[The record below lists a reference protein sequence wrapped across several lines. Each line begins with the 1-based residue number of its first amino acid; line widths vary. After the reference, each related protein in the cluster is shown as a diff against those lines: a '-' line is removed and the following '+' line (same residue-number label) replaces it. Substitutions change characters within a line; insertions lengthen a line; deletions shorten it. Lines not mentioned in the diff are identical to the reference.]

1 MADQLIPPPEDA
13 EVRARLTEMLF
24 GFMRTQALSAAA
36 KLGISDIVD
45 AEARDI
51 RDIAR
56 DVGANESS
64 LYRLLR
70 FLASEGVFEE
80 VEPRRFTSNHLSDGL
95 RSSVP
100 LTMRYIAIA
109 MGAEQYRGWSEAFHS
124 FVTGECGFDREYG
137 HSYFSHL
144 AQHQEANTVFNRA
157 MAAGTRARIEALI
170 ALDWSNQRRVA
181 DIGGGSGT
189 AIAAVLAANPHLHGA
204 LFDLS
209 NVVAEAPSVLEQA
222 GVGDRCEIVSGN
234 FFTDPLPPADAYV
247 LAQVLH
253 DWDDDRAAAIL
264 RNCRR
269 SIAERGRL
277 LVVDG
282 VVPSGPEP
290 GFLKHM
296 DLHMLVLVGGKE
308 RTDREWRELL
318 AAEAFEI
325 ASITTAGPANLIEAR
340 PV

>member
-1 MADQLIPPPEDA
+1 MADHPTPAPDDA
-13 EVRARLTEMLF
+13 AVRARLAEMLF

-36 KLGISDIVD
+36 KLGIADIVD
-45 AEARDI
+45 VEARDI

-56 DVGANESS
+56 EVGAGEAS

-80 VEPRRFTSNHLSDGL
+80 VEPRRFTSNRLSDGL
-95 RSSVP
+95 RSSAP

-109 MGAEQYRGWSEAFHS
+109 MGAEQYRGWSEALHS
-124 FVTGECGFDREYG
+124 FVTGEPGFDREYG
-137 HSYFSHL
+137 HSYFTYL
-144 AQHQEANTVFNRA
+144 AQHPDASAVFNRA
-157 MAAGTRARIEALI
+157 MAAGIRARVEALI
-170 ALDWSNQRRVA
+170 AFDWSKQARIA

-189 AIAAVLAANPHLHGA
+189 AIASVLAANPHLHGV
-204 LFDLS
+204 LFDLP
-209 NVVAEAPSVLEQA
+209 NVVKEADGILEQA
-222 GVGDRCEIVSGN
+222 GVSDRCEIVSGN

-253 DWDDDRAAAIL
+253 DWNDDRAAAIL

-269 SIAERGRL
+269 SIADGGRL
-277 LVVDG
+277 LVVEG
-282 VVPSGPEP
+282 VVPSGSEP
-290 GFLKHM
+290 GFLKHL

-308 RTDREWRELL
+308 RTEEEWHALL

-325 ASITTAGPANLIEAR
+325 ASIATAGPANLIEAR
-340 PV
+340 SV